1 MPKENTKRPE
11 LKNENK
17 EVTINLKKSS
27 IAEFTKRPLPSED
40 EMNAFEEKVEK
51 EIYDSDFNENE
62 FEDEEKDEEIEESL
76 NEIYQED
83 DGHMADVKKMH
94 KIKRHG
100 FLFRFFLFLIF
111 LGFLGGGAY
120 YSYNFL
126 YLDAGSDATALEFS
140 IEAETEVV
148 SGEEFFYTLKYKN
161 TGNISV
167 NNLEIEAKF
176 PDNFLFLD
184 SFPAALNENN
194 NEWKI
199 DHLAGGASESVK
211 IKGMLLGEEG
221 DTSILL
227 SSLRYTPE
235 NFQSEF
241 KKEASLTIAI
251 KDIGLNID
259 FDYLGSVL
267 VGDSHEILI
276 NFNSREKNFI
286 NNFRLTLEPAENL
299 EILKIKS
306 DQENLADFEELRP
319 GVWDINQISETMSF
333 LPLNFII
340 SEKQADKQKIILKFE
355 QLGGEN
361 YYTFLRKEIELEV
374 MKSDLNLTLI
384 INGSRDDQ
392 GVDFDDTLNYSIVYK
407 NKGETEMKDVIIMA
421 VLKSDFLDWTSLE
434 DSNNGSERGNTI
446 SWSKNEIESLK
457 SVNPNAEGSI
467 DFSIKLLGLG
477 DFSRDKEYKIVS
489 YAQFSIGS
497 PSVEASE
504 DREGSSEPLEEND
517 NKSNTIINKINSDL
531 KLNETLRYF
540 NSDNI
545 PVGTGPHPPKVGEE
559 TTYKIYWD
567 LENNLH
573 ELKDLEVKVS
583 LPEYVFWDAHERTT
597 AGSVKFNEEENEIV
611 WNIGRLPITVFQANA
626 EFSIKIKPR
635 EEDKNKIMVLLPG
648 SEVSAIDAETEAEL
662 EINTK
667 AKTTKLEDDNIAQGD
682 GIVN

>member
-1 MPKENTKRPE
+1 
-11 LKNENK
+11 
-17 EVTINLKKSS
+17 
-27 IAEFTKRPLPSED
+27 
-40 EMNAFEEKVEK
+40 
-51 EIYDSDFNENE
+51 
-62 FEDEEKDEEIEESL
+62 
-76 NEIYQED
+76 
-83 DGHMADVKKMH
+83 
-94 KIKRHG
+94 
-100 FLFRFFLFLIF
+100 
-111 LGFLGGGAY
+111 
-120 YSYNFL
+120 
-126 YLDAGSDATALEFS
+126 
-140 IEAETEVV
+140 
-148 SGEEFFYTLKYKN
+148 
-161 TGNISV
+161 
-167 NNLEIEAKF
+167 
-176 PDNFLFLD
+176 
-184 SFPAALNENN
+184 
-194 NEWKI
+194 
-199 DHLAGGASESVK
+199 
-211 IKGMLLGEEG
+211 
-221 DTSILL
+221 
-227 SSLRYTPE
+227 
-235 NFQSEF
+235 
-241 KKEASLTIAI
+241 
-251 KDIGLNID
+251 
-259 FDYLGSVL
+259 
-267 VGDSHEILI
+267 
-276 NFNSREKNFI
+276 
-286 NNFRLTLEPAENL
+286 
-299 EILKIKS
+299 
-306 DQENLADFEELRP
+306 
-319 GVWDINQISETMSF
+319 
-333 LPLNFII
+333 
-340 SEKQADKQKIILKFE
+340 
-355 QLGGEN
+355 
-361 YYTFLRKEIELEV
+361 
-374 MKSDLNLTLI
+374 
-384 INGSRDDQ
+384 
-392 GVDFDDTLNYSIVYK
+392 
-407 NKGETEMKDVIIMA
+407 MKDVIIMA